1 MATVAREN
9 AAQVSIERTG
19 PSDRRRFVAPPWLT
33 PAVRVRAFTVVIA
46 AIAAILYLAFV
57 REMLPP
63 QIKFAIPWPL
73 AAVAFF
79 LGETNVVDIHFVR
92 ERHSFSLSEVPGVA
106 FLFLAPGLAVVQLL
120 AIEDQLL
127 RIALVPGISI
137 GIGTLVSVSLVYAGV
152 FSSGLALALLEGF
165 TLAALPAA
173 VVRRVGLTS
182 AGDVAS

>member
-1 MATVAREN
+1 MADRSISLTN
-9 AAQVSIERTG
+9 AGIIATLALSVLAGAAYAADWQSPVRT
-19 PSDRRRFVAPPWLT
+19 AL
-33 PAVRVRAFTVVIA
+33 
-46 AIAAILYLAFV
+46 
-57 REMLPP
+57 
-63 QIKFAIPWPL
+63 
-73 AAVAFF
+73 
-79 LGETNVVDIHFVR
+79 
-92 ERHSFSLSEVPGVA
+92 GVA

-165 TLAALPAA
+165 TPAALLAA

>member
-1 MATVAREN
+1 MADRSISLTN
-9 AAQVSIERTG
+9 AGIIATLALSVLAGAAYAADWQSPVRT
-19 PSDRRRFVAPPWLT
+19 AL
-33 PAVRVRAFTVVIA
+33 
-46 AIAAILYLAFV
+46 
-57 REMLPP
+57 
-63 QIKFAIPWPL
+63 
-73 AAVAFF
+73 
-79 LGETNVVDIHFVR
+79 
-92 ERHSFSLSEVPGVA
+92 GVA
-106 FLFLAPGLAVVQLL
+106 FLFLAPGLAVVQPL

-165 TLAALPAA
+165 TLAALLAA